1 MAKNSE
7 SWGRDAARQR
17 YGSSK
22 GDGMGAPTDQSTPK
36 AQGDTDNLQ
45 GPGYDNN
52 VADDWRRGGG
62 KNGAEGKPGYVRTG
76 PNPQGIK

>member
-22 GDGMGAPTDQSTPK
+22 GDGMAAPADQAAPK

-45 GPGYDNN
+45 GPGYDNKTPN
-52 VADDWRRGGG
+52 DWRIGGG
-62 KNGAEGKPGYVRTG
+62 PTQAEGKPGYVRTG
-76 PNPQGIK
+76 PNPKGIR